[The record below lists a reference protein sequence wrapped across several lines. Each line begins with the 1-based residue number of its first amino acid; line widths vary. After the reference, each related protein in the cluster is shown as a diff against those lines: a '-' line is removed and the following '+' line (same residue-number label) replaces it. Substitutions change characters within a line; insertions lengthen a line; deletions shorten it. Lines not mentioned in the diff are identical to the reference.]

1 MEGIRAE
8 DLFTLIYTSG
18 TTGTPKGVMLTHAN
32 MMSQI
37 PAIPIQLTYTDRVLS
52 ILPIWHI
59 FERVFEVFT
68 IASGVCTYYTSIRT
82 LAEDFKNVEPTFMGS
97 APRLWENL
105 HDRILKNVR
114 DAHPMRQLLFHTAY
128 FLSRQY
134 KSSLYFMKDY
144 VLKTTPASRLR
155 WAALVPLHALRWTLV
170 MPLYGFFNVAVLEQI
185 RLSAGGSLKATIS
198 GGGALPAEIDR
209 FFNYIGIPVLEGY
222 GMTETSPVI
231 SVRTEQQPIPGT
243 VGPLVSQ
250 TEVRIVD
257 PESGQQL
264 YPDETRPDGGRGRRG
279 EIQVK
284 GPQVMKGYYKQPE
297 LTARTIED
305 GWMKTG
311 DLGMITFN
319 DCLKIMGRSKS
330 TIVLLSGENLEPAPI
345 EMRLTQSRYI
355 DQCMLVGQDRK
366 NVAAM
371 IVPDPEEFRR
381 DGFDAERLDELCRD
395 AGVKTIIEKEIK
407 TLISVNAGFKPYEL
421 IRAFRLLPEPFK
433 KGEELTSLFKI
444 RRHVVQEKYA
454 GLIEEMYDNTTREH
468 RS

>member
-1 MEGIRAE
+1 
-8 DLFTLIYTSG
+8 
-18 TTGTPKGVMLTHAN
+18 
-32 MMSQI
+32 
-37 PAIPIQLTYTDRVLS
+37 
-52 ILPIWHI
+52 
-59 FERVFEVFT
+59 
-68 IASGVCTYYTSIRT
+68 
-82 LAEDFKNVEPTFMGS
+82 
-97 APRLWENL
+97 
-105 HDRILKNVR
+105 
-114 DAHPMRQLLFHTAY
+114 MRQLLFHTAY

-144 VLKTTPASRLR
+144 VLKTTPSSRLR
-155 WAALVPLHALRWTLV
+155 WAALAPLHALRWTLV
-170 MPLYGFFNVAVLEQI
+170 MPFYGFFNVAVLEQI

-198 GGGALPAEIDR
+198 GGGALPSEIDR

-222 GMTETSPVI
+222 GMTETSPVV

-264 YPDETRPDGGRGRRG
+264 YPDETRPDRGRGLRG

-284 GPQVMKGYYKQPE
+284 GPQVMKGYYKQPK

-366 NVAAM
+366 NVSAL

-381 DGFDAERLDELCRD
+381 DGFDTERLEVLCRN

-454 GLIEEMYDNTTREH
+454 GLIEEMYDNTAREH